1 MKKPKKTCSRR
12 TRRLPDEEP
21 EEDIFN
27 PFAPIWRQMRRV
39 VGGAVARQRHPFRD
53 TFITVVLLHLLGVLI
68 FMTYGAVK
76 GSERS
81 QTSAKYPERNKNS
94 HIAKVLD
101 SAPEPAINHQDNRPA
116 QASEMSGPAAPAV
129 AERFATRNSPPAF
142 AQPGINED
150 APRPAVT
157 MPQPA
162 PMRSQVV
169 KAPKRTEENV
179 AAKRAFL
186 EATGRIRTKEDDAHS
201 NAMGMEIQEEAV
213 EIRRAEPLIAVQRSE
228 PLAGTAHSSE
238 AYVVRSGDNAYL
250 ISNRLGV
257 TYTEL
262 AQANNLTSPR
272 DLHVGQRLIIPRN
285 QGAGS
290 M

>member
-1 MKKPKKTCSRR
+1 MKKPKKPCSRR

-21 EEDIFN
+21 EENIFN

-76 GSERS
+76 GSGRN
-81 QTSAKYPERNKNS
+81 QASAKYPERNKNS

-116 QASEMSGPAAPAV
+116 QASEISGPAAPAV
-129 AERFATRNSPPAF
+129 TERRVTRNSPPAL
-142 AQPGINED
+142 ARPGINED
-150 APRPAVT
+150 APLPAVT
-157 MPQPA
+157 MPPPA

-169 KAPKRTEENV
+169 TAPKRTDENE

-186 EATGRIRTKEDDAHS
+186 EATGRIRTNEDDAYTT
-201 NAMGMEIQEEAV
+201 AMGMETQEEIV
-213 EIRRAEPLIAVQRSE
+213 EIRRAEPLIAAQRPE
-228 PLAGTAHSSE
+228 PFAGTAHSSE

-285 QGAGS
+285 QGAGP

>member
-1 MKKPKKTCSRR
+1 MKKPKKPCSRR

-21 EEDIFN
+21 EENIFN

-39 VGGAVARQRHPFRD
+39 MGEAVAGQKHPFRD
-53 TFITVVLLHLLGVLI
+53 TFITVVLLHLLGVLL

-76 GSERS
+76 SSGRS
-81 QTSAKYPERNKNS
+81 QASTKYPERNKNS

-101 SAPEPAINHQDNRPA
+101 SAPEQAINNRDNRPA
-116 QASEMSGPAAPAV
+116 QTSETSRHDAPAA
-129 AERFATRNSPPAF
+129 AERPVTRNSPPAL
-142 AQPGINED
+142 ARPGINED
-150 APRPAVT
+150 APLPAVT
-157 MPQPA
+157 IPPPA

-169 KAPKRTEENV
+169 KAPKRTEENE

-186 EATGRIRTKEDDAHS
+186 EATGRIRTNESYVDT
-201 NAMGMEIQEEAV
+201 NATGMKIEEETI
-213 EIRRAEPLIAVQRSE
+213 EIRRAEPLIATKPSE
-228 PLAGTAHSSE
+228 PLARTAYASE

-262 AQANNLTSPR
+262 AQANNLASPR
-272 DLHVGQRLIIPRN
+272 DLQVGQRLIIPRN
-285 QGAGS
+285 RGTDP